1 MGEYWLE
8 LNLHD
13 KLPWFQMTKKCLVR
27 NLLELGYT
35 SIKIFK
41 AKKNSG
47 TDQKAGLGEIL
58 VPFYAFNRI

>member
-1 MGEYWLE
+1 
-8 LNLHD
+8 
-13 KLPWFQMTKKCLVR
+13 MTKKCLVR